1 MTLMNGDFK
10 RKPAFTL
17 VEVLIVLVLVG
28 ILAGLVML
36 SSGATIDTS
45 QRAVCAANRR
55 TIKSA
60 YSVESA
66 GSGKNFNEN
75 LKNAM
80 EQFAQAAHNNMDV
93 ASDEAIYTGIC
104 PANGIYLININDD
117 GKLNVFCSIE
127 GHGGDEKE
135 ILDIKT
141 LYEKVLEKYRQLA
154 GNNKHPSGSELMEKL
169 RHDFPEIFNLPF
181 SYGGKELYLKSDVKW
196 DGNALLYAS
205 EKTYDNGNYKF
216 VAEYVYDN
224 RNDKWYKC
232 SPSLATSSIGNFKT
246 IYNAIDTGK
255 PVIGNKGEEITV
267 SFTEV
272 PDFKPF

>member
-1 MTLMNGDFK
+1 MRNMNNLK
-10 RKPAFTL
+10 KKPAFTL

-66 GSGKNFNEN
+66 GSGKNFTEN

-117 GKLNVFCSIE
+117 GKLNVFCSIG
-127 GHGGDEKE
+127 GHGGDKS
-135 ILDIKT
+135 
-141 LYEKVLEKYRQLA
+141 
-154 GNNKHPSGSELMEKL
+154 GPSGSLTTYQTIFDVLQDIRDIYQIGGLGLMTKIKDKYL
-169 RHDFPEIFNLPF
+169 NDIYA
-181 SYGGKELYLKSDVKW
+181 YGGEALYIKVDCH
-196 DGNALLYAS
+196 GYAAMMLYAS
-205 EKTYDNGNYKF
+205 SKPHTDGGGRLQ
-216 VAEYVYDN
+216 ADYVYDN
-224 RNDKWYKC
+224 RTDKWYHC
-232 SPSLATSSIGNFKT
+232 SSTINMGSYSLGDYKVLYGGMSNGSFEKDGKT
-246 IYNAIDTGK
+246 IT
-255 PVIGNKGEEITV
+255 
-267 SFTEV
+267 FTEV